1 MILGFSTRF
10 WCRLLVVWL
19 LLSLFGQGPLDLLF
33 RSVLRILGMLGL
45 STAHLLQQ
53 VNNEVSEVGFA
64 AVDGTLRLAG
74 DLSQVAMSEGEQQGN
89 EEGEQ
94 GKEEQEQEEQE
105 QEQ

>member
-1 MILGFSTRF
+1 MIFGFSTRF
-10 WCRLLVVWL
+10 WCRLLVVLL

-33 RSVLRILGMLGL
+33 RSVLRLLGILGL

-74 DLSQVAMSEGEQQGN
+74 DLSHVALSEGEQQG
-89 EEGEQ
+89 EEEE
-94 GKEEQEQEEQE
+94 EEQEEEEAEEEEEQ
-105 QEQ
+105 